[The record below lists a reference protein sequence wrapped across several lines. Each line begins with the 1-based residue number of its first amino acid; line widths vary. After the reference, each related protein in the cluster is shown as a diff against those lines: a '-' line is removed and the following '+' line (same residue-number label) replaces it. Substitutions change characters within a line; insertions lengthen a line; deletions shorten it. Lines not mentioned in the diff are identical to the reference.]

1 MFYKIYACIKINK
14 YLLFFFNL
22 ACDCNS
28 VGALDNLC
36 DISSGQCKC
45 RPQTYGRE
53 CDQCEPGSWN
63 YPNCQRCMCH
73 GHTDT
78 CDSRTGVCLKCQ
90 GFTEGNSCDRYASV
104 KLNSFQV
111 IQKRDL

>member
-1 MFYKIYACIKINK
+1 MICLHYT
-14 YLLFFFNL
+14 

-36 DISSGQCKC
+36 DVSTGQCKC
-45 RPQTYGRE
+45 RTQTYGRE

-73 GHTDT
+73 GHTDE
-78 CDSRTGVCLKCQ
+78 CDSRTGMCLNCQ
-90 GFTEGNSCDRYASV
+90 GFTEGTNCDRCVLYIICFNY
-104 KLNSFQV
+104 LLTILLF
-111 IQKRDL
+111 

>member
-1 MFYKIYACIKINK
+1 MSLIIFS
-14 YLLFFFNL
+14 NL

-45 RPQTYGRE
+45 RSQTYGRE

-78 CDSRTGVCLKCQ
+78 CDSRTGVCLDCQ
-90 GFTEGNSCDRYASV
+90 GSTEGNSCDRCACV
-104 KLNSFQV
+104 KLNLFQSIWV
-111 IQKRDL
+111 RDL